1 MQTESLKKNYEF
13 SKVYR
18 RGQKNF
24 GKYLSIY
31 SIKSKRQRLGITV
44 SKKAYKSSVKR
55 NRLKRLVK
63 ECYKAFESD
72 IKKTEVVFV
81 IRKTEDFPN
90 YHDLHKEMK
99 YLFKKTKLFNEEKD
113 V

>member
-13 SKVYR
+13 AKVYR
-18 RGQKNF
+18 KGQKNF
-24 GKYLSIY
+24 GKYLSLY
-31 SIKSKRQRLGITV
+31 SIESTRQRLGITV

-63 ECYKAFESD
+63 ECYRTFEKD
-72 IKKTEVVFV
+72 IKKAEVVFV

-90 YHDLHKEMK
+90 YHDLYKEMN